1 MTEQKKRYKAVIAN
15 QSYTII
21 GRESKQHMDMVTK
34 LVNDQLTEI
43 MGLSSQVDKEQAAI
57 LLAINAISD
66 QLKKQEQVL
75 SLQNKVEELRSQAI
89 KATELEN
96 RIKRIEA
103 IESEARQVLDETGR
117 GDVEI
122 HNHVEAQQILNEQR
136 KRKIQEKSS
145 SWLSRRGKDSEMI
158 GFLVLVLLL
167 AAFYGGARRGTSL
180 QLVSVLGY
188 LFSF

>member
-34 LVNDQLTEI
+34 LVNDQLREI
-43 MGLSSQVDKEQAAI
+43 MDLSSQVDKEQAAI
-57 LLAINAISD
+57 LLAVNAISD
-66 QLKKQEQVL
+66 QLKKQEQL
-75 SLQNKVEELRSQAI
+75 LNLQNKVDELRSQAI

-103 IESEARQVLDETGR
+103 IESEARKVLDETGR

-136 KRKIQEKSS
+136 KRKIQEK
-145 SWLSRRGKDSEMI
+145 
-158 GFLVLVLLL
+158 
-167 AAFYGGARRGTSL
+167 AAHG
-180 QLVSVLGY
+180 
-188 LFSF
+188 

>member
-103 IESEARQVLDETGR
+103 IELTV
-117 GDVEI
+117 
-122 HNHVEAQQILNEQR
+122 
-136 KRKIQEKSS
+136 
-145 SWLSRRGKDSEMI
+145 
-158 GFLVLVLLL
+158 
-167 AAFYGGARRGTSL
+167 AFPI
-180 QLVSVLGY
+180 
-188 LFSF
+188 